1 MRFRRK
7 AEQEPVE
14 LNLTPLIDVVF
25 LMLIFFMVTTTFQKE
40 SELKVQLPRASAIN
54 PPTPAERIDLVVG
67 TQGQYL
73 VNGRELV
80 NNQTATLRAALQQAS
95 SGNKQ
100 IPVVIRADR
109 QSPVQALVTAM
120 DAAAQAGLSRQA
132 ISTAKPSE

>member
-1 MRFRRK
+1 MRFRK
-7 AEQEPVE
+7 EDIEDPVE

-40 SELKVQLPRASAIN
+40 SELKVQLPRASATN
-54 PPTPAERIDLVVG
+54 PPEDEKRIDVVVG
-67 TQGQYL
+67 AQGQFL

-80 NNQTATLRAALQQAS
+80 NNQATTLRAALQQAS
-95 SGNKQ
+95 AGDKQ

-109 QSPVQALVTAM
+109 QSSVQSLVTAM

-132 ISTAKPSE
+132 ISTAQGQE